1 MIELVGKLFFYFIFF
16 YPLNWFVPQLKAKSR
31 KNEFEWT

>member
-1 MIELVGKLFFYFIFF
+1 MIELVGKLVFIFYLF
-16 YPLNWFVPQLKAKSR
+16 YPLNWFVPQLNAKSR